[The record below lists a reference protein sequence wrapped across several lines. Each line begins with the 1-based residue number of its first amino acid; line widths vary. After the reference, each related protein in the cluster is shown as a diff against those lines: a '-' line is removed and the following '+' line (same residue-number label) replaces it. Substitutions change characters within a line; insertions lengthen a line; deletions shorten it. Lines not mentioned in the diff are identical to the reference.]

1 MPDADSVWLELYVRS
16 LHAGA
21 ADARQEAA
29 IERLADLEDA
39 GRIDGYQVLVWGD
52 RMPGS
57 PAEARTDAGLFA
69 LNRAAVFAEWAD
81 RNDYS
86 IDRFDHQQVESR
98 ILGETYRTLSVP
110 IMTLAEYAGS
120 DLRFVAPVTGAD
132 GTVTVLDRFDQLA
145 ADAGTAT
152 DLEPLSQTYAD
163 PPAGLA
169 LAAPDEE
176 GAGRNA

>member
-1 MPDADSVWLELYVRS
+1 MSDEEPVWLELYVRS

-21 ADARQEAA
+21 ADASQDAA
-29 IERLADLEDA
+29 IERLAELEAAD
-39 GRIDGYQVLVWGD
+39 RIDGYQVLVWGD

-81 RNDYS
+81 RNDRT
-86 IDRFDHQQVESR
+86 IDCLDHQRIESR

-110 IMTLAEYAGS
+110 VMTLAEYAGE

-132 GTVTVLDRFDQLA
+132 GTVTVLDRLDEL
-145 ADAGTAT
+145 ADASVPTT
-152 DLEPLSQTYAD
+152 DLEPLTQTYAD
-163 PPAGLA
+163 PPAGVA
-169 LAAPDEE
+169 LGASEE
-176 GAGRNA
+176 EQSGRNV